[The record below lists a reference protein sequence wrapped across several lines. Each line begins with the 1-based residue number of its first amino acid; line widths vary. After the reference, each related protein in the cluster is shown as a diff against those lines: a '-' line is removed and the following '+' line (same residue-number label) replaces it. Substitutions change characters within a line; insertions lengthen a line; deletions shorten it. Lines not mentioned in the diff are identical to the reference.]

1 MSPVYLNTVVVVVD
15 DDDDDD
21 GDDVVI
27 VDRTDMTQW
36 PYHTR
41 YFLSKTANQKS
52 SRKNVFESIEK
63 KQGGLQ
69 VAWNGLKR
77 FYTIYTL
84 RILWIALNGLERF
97 CTIYKWGL

>member
-1 MSPVYLNTVVVVVD
+1 
-15 DDDDDD
+15 
-21 GDDVVI
+21 
-27 VDRTDMTQW
+27 MTIS
-36 PYHTR
+36 YKL

-52 SRKNVFESIEK
+52 SRKNVFESIQK

-84 RILWIALNGLERF
+84 RIL
-97 CTIYKWGL
+97 